1 MADGFIAAAH
11 ARATGPGAGRLLAV
25 TKAAF
30 TMNLLRVEVRSMARR
45 GRTVNSLYAAVKPLR
60 EFASHP

>member
-11 ARATGPGAGRLLAV
+11 ASATGPGAGRLLAV

-30 TMNLLRVEVRSMARR
+30 TMKFS
-45 GRTVNSLYAAVKPLR
+45 
-60 EFASHP
+60 